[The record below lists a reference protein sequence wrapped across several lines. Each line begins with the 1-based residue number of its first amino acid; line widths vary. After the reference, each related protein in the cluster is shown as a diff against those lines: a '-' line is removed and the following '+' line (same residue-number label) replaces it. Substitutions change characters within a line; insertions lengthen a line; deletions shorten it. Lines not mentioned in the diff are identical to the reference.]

1 MSLTPTFQIVIRV
14 VLKICEK
21 CIERLMVDS
30 NRFRRGNRP
39 FFRGPPKAG
48 EHDGYGK
55 SHGCDSSL
63 HGDLIGIGAAVT
75 HRPLPHHRAYGSVH
89 GGSSGYANTP
99 RLMTEDRASG
109 STHSRARRTELWTGR
124 GTKGHDRCQPYYSPA
139 APRPPAGSVPP
150 GDGAVFST
158 AATERPVAAAGPS
171 GSD

>member
-1 MSLTPTFQIVIRV
+1 VYSPGTPI
-14 VLKICEK
+14 
-21 CIERLMVDS
+21 D
-30 NRFRRGNRP
+30 
-39 FFRGPPKAG
+39 
-48 EHDGYGK
+48 
-55 SHGCDSSL
+55 SL
-63 HGDLIGIGAAVT
+63 HAILHPTIPKTTRDRAPFPQKQTRVSVAFLESPTIHLTVSEIQGDLIGIGAAVT

-158 AATERPVAAAGPS
+158 AATERPEAATGPS
-171 GSD
+171 A